1 MNDFIEFISFSDPNV
16 RMVVLGTISIAVG
29 ASLVGTFTYLRKQA
43 LVGDAISHSIFPG
56 VCFAFILSGT
66 KDPVYLIIG
75 AFISGWLSVFLIEWV
90 SKRTKLKPDTA
101 IAFILTFFFGVGTML
116 MSYIQNSGNG
126 AQSGLNQYLFGKAAA
141 IGNDDVW
148 VFGSI
153 GIALL
158 VLITFFYK
166 TFKLISFNPDFAQ
179 SLGVKVRL
187 FEIILSSLTV
197 LSIASGIQAVGV
209 VLMAALLIT
218 PATIARQW
226 THNLKVMLVIAVL
239 VAMASGV
246 FGAYISYTAPA
257 MPTGP
262 WIVIVLSS
270 FAIISVF
277 LAPKRGIIARV
288 MKQIRNR
295 KQIRRE
301 NMLKAIY
308 HCMEDD
314 HSRRISAARILEK
327 RSFGTNELE
336 RGLRELVGKSLLL
349 KRNNVFE
356 FTENGEREAKRVV
369 RLHRL
374 WEMYLTE
381 RMNFSEDH
389 IHGTAESIEHIITP
403 ELESALEKELGFPKM
418 DPHNKQIPY

>member
-1 MNDFIEFISFSDPNV
+1 MQDFLDFISFSDPNV

-66 KDPVYLIIG
+66 KDPLYLIIG

-90 SKRTKLKPDTA
+90 TNRTKLKPDTA

-126 AQSGLNQYLFGKAAA
+126 AQSGLDQYLCGKAAA

-148 VFGSI
+148 IFGSI

-158 VLITFFYK
+158 LLIVFFYK
-166 TFKLISFNPDFAQ
+166 TFKLISFNPDFAK

-187 FEIILSSLTV
+187 FEIVLSSLTV

-226 THNLKVMLVIAVL
+226 THNLKVMLVLAVIAAAL
-239 VAMASGV
+239 SGFV
-246 FGAYISYTAPA
+246 GAYISYTAPS

-262 WIVIVLSS
+262 WIVIVLSTL
-270 FAIISVF
+270 ALLSVF
-277 LAPKRGIIARV
+277 LAPNRGIIARV
-288 MKQIRNR
+288 MKQINNK

-301 NMLKAIY
+301 NLLKAIY

-314 HSRRISAARILEK
+314 QVNQISAARILQR

-336 RGLRELVGKSLLL
+336 RGLRGLIRKSLLL
-349 KRNNVFE
+349 TNNGQFQ
-356 FTENGEREAKRVV
+356 FTEHGEKEAKRIV

-374 WEMYLTE
+374 WEMYLTQ

-403 ELESALEKELGFPKM
+403 ELELALEKELGFPKT

>member
-1 MNDFIEFISFSDPNV
+1 MNDFVEFISFSDPNV

>member
-1 MNDFIEFISFSDPNV
+1 MQDFLDFISFSDPNV

-66 KDPVYLIIG
+66 KDPLYLIIG

-90 SKRTKLKPDTA
+90 TNRTKLKPDTA

-126 AQSGLNQYLFGKAAA
+126 AQSGLDQYLFGKAAA

-148 VFGSI
+148 IFGSI

-158 VLITFFYK
+158 LLIVFFYK
-166 TFKLISFNPDFAQ
+166 TFKLISFNPDFAK

-187 FEIILSSLTV
+187 FEIVLSSLTV

-226 THNLKVMLVIAVL
+226 THNLKVMLVLAVIAAAL
-239 VAMASGV
+239 SGFV
-246 FGAYISYTAPA
+246 GAYISYTAPS

-262 WIVIVLSS
+262 WIVIVLSTL
-270 FAIISVF
+270 ALLSVF
-277 LAPKRGIIARV
+277 LAPNRGIIARV
-288 MKQIRNR
+288 MKQINNK

-301 NMLKAIY
+301 NLLKAIY

-314 HSRRISAARILEK
+314 QVNQISAARILQR

-336 RGLRELVGKSLLL
+336 RGLRGLIRKSLLL
-349 KRNNVFE
+349 TNNGQFQ
-356 FTENGEREAKRVV
+356 FTEHGEKEAKRIV

-374 WEMYLTE
+374 WEMYLTQ

-403 ELESALEKELGFPKM
+403 ELELALEKELGFPKT